1 VSAGLFGLLDDVAAI
16 AKLAAASVD
25 DVGAAAGR
33 ATTKAAGVV
42 VDDTAVTPQY
52 VHGLAAERELP
63 IVKRIAM
70 GSIRNKMLIILPLA
84 LALSQWLPD
93 LLPIILMIGGTFL
106 AYEGAH
112 KVWGMFAGHHD
123 HDVPV
128 AEIGPEAEKQM
139 VAGAVRTD
147 LILSAE
153 IMVIALDEVADEG
166 FWSRLA
172 ILVVVAF
179 AITIAVYGVVAL
191 IVKMDDAGL
200 LLTQRASA
208 FAQRLGHGLVAAMPK
223 LLAVISVV
231 GTVAMLWVGGH
242 ILLVNLAEV
251 GWWHAPYDWVHHL
264 EEDVHHAVDVAVLG
278 PTLAWSVNTFFSAVA
293 GLLVGAVVLAV
304 VRLLPFGHG
313 DEHAGPDAVERPV
326 KQVDGDPGKQI
337 D

>member
-1 VSAGLFGLLDDVAAI
+1 MSAGLFGLLDDVAAI
-16 AKLAAASVD
+16 ARLAAASVD

-63 IVKRIAM
+63 IVRRIAF
-70 GSIRNKMLIILPLA
+70 GSIRNKLLLILPLA

-93 LLPIILMIGGTFL
+93 LLPVILMIGGTFL

-123 HDVPV
+123 HDRPV
-128 AEIGPEAEKQM
+128 SEIGPEAEKEM

-153 IMVIALDEVADEG
+153 IMVIALDEVADES

-179 AITIAVYGVVAL
+179 VITIAVYGVVAL

-200 LLTQRASA
+200 LL
-208 FAQRLGHGLVAAMPK
+208 AQRSSALAQRVGRGMVDAMPK
-223 LLAVISVV
+223 LLAVISLV

-264 EEDVHHAVDVAVLG
+264 EEDVDHAVDVAVLG
-278 PTLAWSVNTFFSAVA
+278 PTFAWLVNTFFSALV

-304 VRLLPFGHG
+304 VQILPFGKGKG
-313 DEHAGPDAVERPV
+313 DDHAHAAAGPD
-326 KQVDGDPGKQI
+326 DGAATPTPGT
-337 D
+337 

>member
-1 VSAGLFGLLDDVAAI
+1 MSAGLFGLLDDVAAI

-52 VHGLAAERELP
+52 VHGIAAERELP
-63 IVKRIAM
+63 IVKRIAY
-70 GSIRNKMLIILPLA
+70 GSIRNKLLIILPVA

-93 LLPIILMIGGTFL
+93 LLPVVLMIGGTYL

-112 KVWGMFAGHHD
+112 KVWGMVAGHHD
-123 HDVPV
+123 HDIPV
-128 AEIGPEAEKQM
+128 AEIGPDAEKEM

-153 IMVIALDEVADEG
+153 IMVIALYEVAGEG
-166 FWSRLA
+166 FWLRLS

-179 AITIAVYGVVAL
+179 VITIAVYGVVAL
-191 IVKMDDAGL
+191 IVKMDDAGI
-200 LLTQRASA
+200 LLTQRPGQL
-208 FAQRLGHGLVAAMPK
+208 AQRVGHSLVAAMPK
-223 LLAVISVV
+223 LLAVISIV

-242 ILLVNLAEV
+242 ILLVNLADV

-278 PTLAWSVNTFFSAVA
+278 PTLAWLVNTFFSALA
-293 GLLVGAVVLAV
+293 GLVVGAVVV
-304 VRLLPFGHG
+304 VILQLMPFGRGG
-313 DEHAGPDAVERPV
+313 DAHEPEAVERPV
-326 KQVDGDPGKQI
+326 KPGSAGESH
-337 D
+337 